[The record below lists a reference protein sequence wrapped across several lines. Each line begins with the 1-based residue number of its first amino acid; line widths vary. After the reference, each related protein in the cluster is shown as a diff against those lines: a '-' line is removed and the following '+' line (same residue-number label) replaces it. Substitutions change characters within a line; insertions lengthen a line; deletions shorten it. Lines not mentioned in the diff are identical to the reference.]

1 MSATATLN
9 PAIAQQRAA
18 IADAAACLRDKGVG
32 TPRVAMILGSGL
44 GPLADEVENPIVIP
58 YGEIPGFPV
67 STAPGHAGRLVAGR
81 LQGQDVLMM
90 QGRFHTYEGYS
101 QQQVAFP
108 VRVFAALGT
117 KELIVTCA
125 TGGLNRAFSAGDI
138 MVITDHLNL
147 TGGNPL
153 IGPND
158 PDIGPRFPVMFEAYE
173 PMLRA
178 KAVMAALSLGF
189 SLQEGVYA
197 GITGPAYFTRAELRY
212 LQTIGAD
219 AIGMS
224 TVAEVITAVHAGL
237 RVLGLGLISDMALP
251 DAQHHATEQQVL
263 DTVAATAD
271 RMKQLVRA
279 LLSSLD

>member
-1 MSATATLN
+1 MSATATLH
-9 PAIAQQRAA
+9 PAVEAQREAIARAV
-18 IADAAACLRDKGVG
+18 AALRDKGVA

-44 GPLADEVENPIVIP
+44 GPLADEVEDAIVIP
-58 YGEIPGFPV
+58 YGEIPGFPE

-81 LQGQDVLMM
+81 LSGQDVVMM

-101 QQQVAFP
+101 QAQVAFP
-108 VRVFAALGT
+108 VRVFAALGVR
-117 KELIVTCA
+117 ELVVTCA
-125 TGGLNRAFSAGDI
+125 TGGLNRSFSAGDI

-158 PDIGPRFPVMFEAYE
+158 SELGPRFPVMFEAYE

-189 SLQEGVYA
+189 ALQEGVYA

-224 TVAEVITAVHAGL
+224 TVPEVITAIHAGL
-237 RVLGLGLISDMALP
+237 KVLGLGLISDMALP
-251 DAQHHATEQQVL
+251 DAHHHATEQDVL

-271 RMKQLVRA
+271 RMKQLVRT
-279 LLSSLD
+279 LLASLD